1 METRV
6 GTEAGVDLRFAQ
18 FEIDLK
24 RHEVRRSGEP
34 VAVEPQV
41 FDVLVHLVRHRD
53 RIVSKDELIEAVWHG
68 RAISE
73 GALSSRISAARR
85 AIGDTGEA
93 QNLIR
98 TLHKRGFRFV
108 GDVTADAP
116 PTVPSEGARPAAS
129 REGPDRPAP
138 VVPAPLLALPDRPS
152 IAVLPFDNMSDDGE
166 QEYFADGLTEDIITA
181 LSRLSWCFVIARNSS
196 FAYKDQSPDVRR
208 VAAELGVR
216 YVLEGSVRKA
226 GGRVR
231 VTGQLIDGT
240 TGTHLWAD
248 KYDRE
253 LSDVFAIQ
261 DDITNRVVG
270 SVGAE
275 ILMAEASRVK
285 RKPPQSLDA
294 WDFVI
299 QALPNIWR
307 MSTADQLRA
316 QELLQHAIDRDPDYA
331 HAHAL
336 LGWSNLIMF
345 NLDSGAP
352 IGTFTERASAAGAR
366 ALALDDQEPW
376 ANLVVGLAH
385 ARRRRPELAIA
396 HLTRAISLEPN
407 FALGRAGLGYALA
420 VGGQPERGLESV
432 EQAERLS
439 PRDPCM
445 ALYAPTVRYMALFAL
460 ARYEEA
466 IAVCRM
472 TAELYPRHS
481 GAWRLMT
488 VSLGLLGRIEEA
500 KAAMARTRELQPDLS
515 RAHVENDCVFVK
527 EDDRLRFLLG
537 LQKAGLPD

>member
-1 METRV
+1 METRACM
-6 GTEAGVDLRFAQ
+6 EASVDLRFAQ
-18 FEIDLK
+18 FEIDL
-24 RHEVRRSGEP
+24 RRQEVRRSGKAI
-34 VAVEPQV
+34 AVEPQV

-68 RAISE
+68 RAVSD
-73 GALSSRISAARR
+73 GALFSRISAARR

-93 QNLIR
+93 QSLIR

-108 GDVTADAP
+108 GDVTTDAP
-116 PTVPSEGARPAAS
+116 PIVPADEARPALH
-129 REGPDRPAP
+129 EGPHSPPSAA
-138 VVPAPLLALPDRPS
+138 PAPLLALPDKPS
-152 IAVLPFDNMSDDGE
+152 IAVLPFSNMSDEPE
-166 QEYFADGLTEDIITA
+166 QEYFADGLAEDIITA
-181 LSRLSWCFVIARNSS
+181 LSRMPWCFVIARNSS
-196 FAYKDQSPDVRR
+196 FTYKGQLVDVRR

-231 VTGQLIDGT
+231 VTGQLIDAT

-261 DDITNRVVG
+261 DDITNRVVD

-275 ILMAEASRVK
+275 ILVAEATRVK

-299 QALPNIWR
+299 QALAHMWR
-307 MSTADQLRA
+307 MTTGDQLRA
-316 QELLQHAIDRDPDYA
+316 QELLQRAINRDPDYA

-345 NLDSGAP
+345 NLDSGTP
-352 IGTFTERASAAGAR
+352 IGAFTERALAAGAR

-376 ANLVVGLAH
+376 ANFVVGLGH

-396 HLTRAISLEPN
+396 HLTRATNLDPN
-407 FALGRAGLGYALA
+407 FALARAGLGYALA
-420 VGGQPERGLESV
+420 VSGQPERGLESL

-439 PRDPCM
+439 PRDPCV
-445 ALYAPTVRYMALFAL
+445 ALYAPTVRYMAFFAL
-460 ARYEEA
+460 ERYEEV

-488 VSLGLLGRIEEA
+488 ASLGWLGRIEEA
-500 KAAMARTRELQPDLS
+500 KAAMAQTRQLQPDFS
-515 RAHVENDCVFVK
+515 SAHVERDSVFVK
-527 EDDRLRFLLG
+527 ERDRARLLLG
-537 LQKAGLPD
+537 LQRAGLRD